1 MSVDCIERLLDTF
14 ATHHKLIK
22 NNLWFLPPQNELI
35 CIHLLRIVI
44 LNVTN
49 VIRFFVSMD
58 IIWQIDIKNPL
69 LYISNAPFS
78 VSLQTKRTFWKTYIE
93 ITMFVTKWSV
103 CAGMDFQLWLRFCCV
118 RAWRNRAQK
127 CTQSWY
133 RNLVKFKKLHF
144 LQLQIKILW
153 FKCYFRVILNYRY
166 AVQNSLDS

>member
-1 MSVDCIERLLDTF
+1 MKNLLSVDCIERLLDTF

-22 NNLWFLPPQNELI
+22 NNLWFCPHKISLSAFICCVSSFLTLPLYV
-35 CIHLLRIVI
+35 IH
-44 LNVTN
+44 
-49 VIRFFVSMD
+49 FFVSMD

-103 CAGMDFQLWLRFCCV
+103 CAGMNFQLWMRFCFV
-118 RAWRNRAQK
+118 RAWRKRSQK

-133 RNLVKFKKLHF
+133 WNLVTFWKKKCTFLHVW
-144 LQLQIKILW
+144 IKILW
-153 FKCYFRVILNYRY
+153 FKCYFRVIQNYT
-166 AVQNSLDS
+166 

>member
-58 IIWQIDIKNPL
+58 IIWQIDIENPL

-78 VSLQTKRTFWKTYIE
+78 VSPQTKRTFWETYIE
-93 ITMFVTKWSV
+93 IPMFVTKWSV
-103 CAGMDFQLWLRFCCV
+103 CWIFSCDWDFAMWGRDVSELRFVC
-118 RAWRNRAQK
+118 NRDDE
-127 CTQSWY
+127 
-133 RNLVKFKKLHF
+133 
-144 LQLQIKILW
+144 
-153 FKCYFRVILNYRY
+153 
-166 AVQNSLDS
+166 VQ